1 MMFVKGMLHSC
12 KVLSLYLDYQ
22 GPFSVSPLIYVSN
35 GGDLLQMD
43 LLGSVMA
50 ETCCR
55 WTSSVQCLPSMA
67 AQVK

>member
-1 MMFVKGMLHSC
+1 MFVKGMLHSC
-12 KVLSLYLDYQ
+12 KVLTLYLDYQ

-55 WTSSVQCLPSMA
+55 WTSSMA